1 MDARPAEFFI
11 ILAEEPHK
19 VKGVVFNYKGRLLGV
34 NDGVKGGETI
44 VWSPIGIKTGMSIGL
59 TTRNPLDKENTLD
72 DLIEC
77 FDDFCLDEQKR
88 CAEKIK
94 AAYEANPDVKRQVF
108 GGIIC

>member
-1 MDARPAEFFI
+1 M
-11 ILAEEPHK
+11 
-19 VKGVVFNYKGRLLGV
+19 
-34 NDGVKGGETI
+34 
-44 VWSPIGIKTGMSIGL
+44 

-94 AAYEANPDVKRQVF
+94 AAYDAEPDVKRQVF
-108 GGIIC
+108 GG